1 MVWHASEL
9 HGDGSYRI
17 DWPRLPQSEFLG
29 SWMWEFFLLQSGL
42 ARPGQ
47 IRWAFMCGIWAE
59 TVWPAHANVL
69 GCHVTCRGSLSPTL
83 DLEALLHDTSWNL
96 GPARPMVVFS
106 ILCPGR
112 PVVCFAILSN
122 KIVDKS
128 TFGEACRRAW
138 GVACRGT
145 PPGTAHGK
153 TSAGSFAERPWGLGR
168 LQRGWTSCQEWPG
181 LKSVRES
188 NSQVWMLSDKASAC
202 QAQLDM

>member
-1 MVWHASEL
+1 MVWHASEPYCE
-9 HGDGSYRI
+9 GSYRI
-17 DWPRLPQSEFLG
+17 DWPRPPQSDFLG

-42 ARPGQ
+42 ARPGH
-47 IRWAFMCGIWAE
+47 IRRAFMCGIWAE

-96 GPARPMVVFS
+96 GPARPMVVVS
-106 ILCPGR
+106 ILCPRR

-128 TFGEACRRAW
+128 TFGEVCRRAW
-138 GVACRGT
+138 GVACRGN

-153 TSAGSFAERPWGLGR
+153 TSGGLF
-168 LQRGWTSCQEWPG
+168 C
-181 LKSVRES
+181 REA
-188 NSQVWMLSDKASAC
+188 LATGAPAS
-202 QAQLDM
+202 